1 MVENL
6 EKEENENAHTER
18 SSHPREASLHFP
30 PVLLPP
36 PSSPASLSWWALSA
50 ETELGTPPTAVYSF
64 SIADIMSMSTV
75 LEVRSLTRG
84 SLG

>member
-30 PVLLPP
+30 PVPLPP

-50 ETELGTPPTAVYSF
+50 ETELGTPPPAVYSF
-64 SIADIMSMSTV
+64 SIADIVSMSTV